1 MPQCYDCGRFTVPWK
16 FCDKC
21 FHVHYCSETCEVRS
35 KLTHQKNCKLRLMP
49 GIDVALQV
57 EVHVGSDLG
66 NDLRVYYQH

>member
-1 MPQCYDCGRFTVPWK
+1 
-16 FCDKC
+16 
-21 FHVHYCSETCEVRS
+21 
-35 KLTHQKNCKLRLMP
+35 MP